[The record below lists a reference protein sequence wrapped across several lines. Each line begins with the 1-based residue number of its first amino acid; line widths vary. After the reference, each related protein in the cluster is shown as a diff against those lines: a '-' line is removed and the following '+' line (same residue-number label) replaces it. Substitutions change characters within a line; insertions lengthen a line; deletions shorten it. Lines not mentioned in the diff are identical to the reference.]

1 MDKKAHQTGN
11 YTWLE
16 RTGMFFKNPE
26 LLSKP
31 KSVKAEKKEVKQED
45 KVEDDV
51 MDEKEDVIQDGGE
64 F

>member
-1 MDKKAHQTGN
+1 
-11 YTWLE
+11 
-16 RTGMFFKNPE
+16 MFFKNPE

-31 KSVKAEKKEVKQED
+31 KPVKAEKKEEKQED